1 MARKRKK
8 LTKFLA
14 YIFLIAWALFAL
26 IPLTSMLITALKPS
40 GAFMSFPPD
49 YFSLNLT
56 SDNFKVV
63 LSDANWMK
71 YYLDT
76 IWIAL
81 AASTISV
88 LVGSL
93 AAYAFARHNFKM
105 KKFFMIF
112 ILALQMIPAASIVI
126 PLYSMFATL
135 NLLDTYLVVIL
146 VDSVGTMPLVIWL
159 MQGYFATIPKE
170 LEEAGFIDGCS
181 NMKAFW
187 RITFPLAAPGLAA
200 SVILSFVRTFNDY
213 IIAKTLAGGKVITYT
228 VGLTTFSNQYEGID
242 MSLVS
247 AASFTALI
255 PVIVLFSIFH
265 KYFVIGMTGGAVKG

>member
-1 MARKRKK
+1 MAKKRKTIIK
-8 LTKFLA
+8 ILA
-14 YIFLIAWALFAL
+14 YGFLILWVLFSL
-26 IPLTSMLITALKPS
+26 VPLTTMLITALKP
-40 GAFMSFPPD
+40 ANTFMKYPPD
-49 YFSLNLT
+49 YFSLKLT
-56 SDNFKVV
+56 GENFKVV
-63 LSDANWMK
+63 LSDSRWIK

-81 AASTISV
+81 SASAISV
-88 LVGSL
+88 FVGSL
-93 AAYAFARHNFKM
+93 AAYSFARHNFKM

-126 PLYSMFATL
+126 PLYNMFAVM

-170 LEEAGFIDGCS
+170 LEEAGYIDGCS
-181 NMKAFW
+181 NLQSFW
-187 RITFPLAAPGLAA
+187 KITFPLAAPGIAA
-200 SVILSFVRTFNDY
+200 SAIFSFVRSFNDY
-213 IIAKTLAGGKVITYT
+213 IIAKTLAGGRVITYT

-247 AASFTALI
+247 AASFTALV
-255 PVIVLFSIFH
+255 PVIILFAIFH
-265 KYFVIGMTGGAVKG
+265 KYFVIGMTGGAIKG